1 MLEPGKSSR
10 VLELVVPTLPSSTI
24 GFKSPRT
31 MRLLLFTACKCYLEK
46 RLTFANKNYGKEIKL
61 MSNFMKANER
71 SSSLD
76 FETQREVDT
85 ILASNISVTQFLEAL
100 IAEPQMRHLWVRV
113 KVCGTVGGEL
123 SGCRLDFS

>member
-1 MLEPGKSSR
+1 
-10 VLELVVPTLPSSTI
+10 
-24 GFKSPRT
+24 
-31 MRLLLFTACKCYLEK
+31 
-46 RLTFANKNYGKEIKL
+46 
-61 MSNFMKANER
+61 MKASVFNFSHLYYLGNLKQVFNLPFFTDER